1 MTTTHEASDIL
12 TGDRPEPLWS
22 RVADSISEAIA
33 DGRYPVGARLPAER
47 ELCQQLDV
55 SRVTLRRALQHLVQ
69 VGALTSHQGRGW
81 FVGGDDRGDRSD
93 RGDWPS
99 RLESFSETAARLGLT
114 PSSSVLTAAREL
126 ASIDDAETLAIAPG
140 TPLLRLKRVRRL
152 DGVPTA
158 LDTALVPES
167 VAPDL
172 LEVDFT
178 TESLY
183 STLAKRG
190 AVVHRAESVLEA
202 RPAHTEASAALG
214 IPAGAPMLVIRQ
226 IVLDD
231 RGRTVL
237 LSIVEYAGDRY
248 RLRTTFNRGA

>member
-1 MTTTHEASDIL
+1 M
-12 TGDRPEPLWS
+12 
-22 RVADSISEAIA
+22 
-33 DGRYPVGARLPAER
+33 
-47 ELCQQLDV
+47 
-55 SRVTLRRALQHLVQ
+55 SRVTLRRALRHLVQ
-69 VGALTSHQGRGW
+69 VGAVTSYQGRGW
-81 FVGGDDRGDRSD
+81 FVARADYGD

-114 PSSSVLTAAREL
+114 PSSSVLAADREL
-126 ASIDDAETLAIAPG
+126 ASIDDAEALAIAPG
-140 TPLLRLKRVRRL
+140 TPVLRIRRVRRL

-167 VAPDL
+167 VAPGL

-183 STLAKRG
+183 SALAERG
-190 AVVHRAESVLEA
+190 AGVLRAESVLES
-202 RPAHTEASAALG
+202 RPADIEASTALG

-226 IVLDD
+226 VVLDD

-248 RLRTTFNRGA
+248 RLRTTFTRSA

>member
-1 MTTTHEASDIL
+1 MTTTHEASGL
-12 TGDRPEPLWS
+12 LAGDRPDPLWS
-22 RVADSISEAIA
+22 RVADSISSAIV

-47 ELCQQLDV
+47 ELCEQLDV
-55 SRVTLRRALQHLVQ
+55 SRVTLRRALRHLVQ
-69 VGALTSHQGRGW
+69 VGAVASHQGRGW
-81 FVGGDDRGDRSD
+81 FVAGAGHGD

-114 PSSSVLTAAREL
+114 PSSSVLAADREL
-126 ASIDDAETLAIAPG
+126 AALDDAEALAIAPG
-140 TPLLRLKRVRRL
+140 TPVLRIKRVRRL

-167 VAPDL
+167 VAPGL

-183 STLAKRG
+183 SALAERG
-190 AVVHRAESVLEA
+190 AGVQRAESVLEA
-202 RPAHTEASAALG
+202 RPADTEASTALG

-226 IVLDD
+226 VVLDD
-231 RGRTVL
+231 HGRTVL

-248 RLRTTFNRGA
+248 RLRTTFTRSA